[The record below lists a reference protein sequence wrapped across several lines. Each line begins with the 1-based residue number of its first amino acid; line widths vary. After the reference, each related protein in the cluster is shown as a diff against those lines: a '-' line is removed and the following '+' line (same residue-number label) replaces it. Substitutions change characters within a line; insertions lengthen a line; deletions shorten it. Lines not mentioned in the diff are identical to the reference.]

1 MTCAPVFPTPAAEL
15 AELAAECLAIERH
28 HGGTLSPETPR
39 NTTRGMLA
47 DHARDLGVPA
57 GEIEA
62 AVDAA
67 IATATTKEPATT

>member
-28 HGGTLSPETPR
+28 HGGALSSETPR
-39 NTTRGMLA
+39 NATRGMLA

-62 AVDAA
+62 AVEAA
-67 IATATTKEPATT
+67 IKTAGGKGQ

>member
-15 AELAAECLAIERH
+15 AELAAECLAIELH
-28 HGGTLSPETPR
+28 HGGALSPETPR
-39 NTTRGMLA
+39 NTTRGMLT
-47 DHARDLGVPA
+47 DHARDLGIPA

-67 IATATTKEPATT
+67 IKAANTKEPATT